1 MQFRATLPDAE
12 LRRAL
17 ADQVNAIRAHKLQ
30 EQIEYDGRLYDIDAQ
45 SVANLTAKVSAI
57 AAGIPIGITV
67 WRDADNEE
75 VEHSEES
82 LVGLA
87 AVVIARN
94 QTIYTASFTLK
105 RAIAEAQDP
114 STVNLQAGWP

>member
-12 LRRAL
+12 LRRAM
-17 ADQVNAIRAHKLQ
+17 ANQVNAIRARKLQ
-30 EQIEYDGRLYDIDAQ
+30 EPIEYDGRRYDLDAQ

-57 AAGIPIGITV
+57 GAGIPIGVTV
-67 WRDADNEE
+67 WRDADNEDI
-75 VEHSEES
+75 EHSEES

-94 QTIYTASFTLK
+94 QAIYTASFVIK
-105 RAIAEAQDP
+105 KAITEAQDP